1 MRKLFIL
8 VKRNW
13 QLAVIA
19 ILVALL
25 FSKQTPVVG
34 SLVSQRYGDFSTG
47 EMDLSSLGSVKST
60 LPRTGGG
67 IAPAPDVENRL
78 VVRNS
83 QLSLLVKDV
92 RQSQKAVI
100 GKAQETG
107 GYMVDSQISSPQGI
121 DSGSVTVRVPENKL
135 DNVLEHFRNLGIR
148 VVSENLIG
156 RDVTDEYVDVQS
168 RLETL
173 YKIEVKFEGI
183 LDKAE
188 EVQDILQVQRELVN
202 LQVQI
207 DRLKGQQQYL
217 EKTAQWSKIT
227 VYLSTDELALPYA
240 PTQPWRPKAIFK
252 RATRSLIGT
261 GRSLGTLTIWLGVYS
276 VVWLPVLGVIYF
288 FKRKKKF

>member
-1 MRKLFIL
+1 MKKLFVL

-13 QLAVIA
+13 QVAVIA
-19 ILVALL
+19 ILVVLL
-25 FSKQTPVVG
+25 FSKQTPTASSSV
-34 SLVSQRYGDFSTG
+34 LQRYGSSLTG
-47 EMDLSSLGSVKST
+47 EMDLSSSSVKSV

-67 IAPAPDVENRL
+67 IAPAPDVEDRL

-92 RQSQKAVI
+92 RQSQKAVVE
-100 GKAQETG
+100 KAQETG
-107 GYMVDSQISSPQGI
+107 GYMVDSQISSPQGV

-135 DNVLEHFRNLGIR
+135 DDVLEHFRNLGIR
-148 VVSENLIG
+148 VVSENLVG

-173 YKIEVKFEGI
+173 YKTKVKFEGI

-188 EVQDILQVQRELVN
+188 KIQDILQVQRELVN

-217 EKTAQWSKIT
+217 EKTAQWSKVT